1 MRIVIVGAGGV
12 GGYFGGRLAEAG
24 ADVTFLARGAH
35 LNALRTRGLRIVS
48 PKGDAHITSVSATD
62 DPAAIRGADVVLFA
76 VKLYDAEAA
85 THLLPQLVA
94 NGTPDAAVIPLQ
106 NGVEG
111 ADIVSRA
118 VGRAHTAGGTCYV
131 SAVIAEPG
139 VIKHTAM
146 DRLIFGELD
155 PMRAV
160 HSERV
165 EGRLTR
171 LLDACRQASFQS
183 TFSDDIQADIW
194 TKFVRLS
201 VLSGLTTVTRAPLGV
216 TVNDPDLLAMLKQ
229 AIAEG
234 MAVAHAKGVQVPSST
249 VDDVVKAYAALPP
262 QTKSSMLEDLER
274 GRRLELPWLSGAVV
288 RIGRELGVPT
298 PIHAFINAVLKP
310 HVNGL
315 SSIATSTPARPSMSS
330 S

>member
-24 ADVTFLARGAH
+24 TDVTFLARGAH

-94 NGTPDAAVIPLQ
+94 NGTPDAVVIPLQ

-111 ADIVSRA
+111 VDIVSRA
-118 VGRAHTAGGTCYV
+118 VGREHTAGGTCYV

-146 DRLIFGELD
+146 DHLIFGELD
-155 PMRAV
+155 PIRAARP
-160 HSERV
+160 ERV
-165 EGRLTR
+165 EGRLMR
-171 LLDACRQASFQS
+171 LLDVCRAASFQS
-183 TFSDDIQADIW
+183 TLSDDIQADIW

-249 VDDVVKAYAALPP
+249 VDAVVNAYKALPP

-288 RIGRELGVPT
+288 RIGREVGVPT
-298 PIHAFINAVLKP
+298 PIHGFINAVLKP
-310 HVNGL
+310 YVSGTL
-315 SSIATSTPARPSMSS
+315 G
-330 S
+330 